1 MNIVDVIR
9 GETSN
14 YLDKSAIIDGNN
26 QISYAELFAAI
37 DGLAAEL
44 KACGIRPAQ
53 RVALLCGDSIDYIV
67 INLAVLSISAVIVPV
82 FPSSSRDE
90 INTII
95 EKMSIN
101 YLISERPIHFQD
113 NTKQILFNYTGKKEF
128 FLYHRLLGEQISAE
142 YYTINPAFIRFSSGT
157 TGINKGVVLSH
168 ESIIQRTD
176 AANKGLK
183 ITSEDI
189 IIWILSMTF
198 HFVVTIFLFLRRAAT
213 IVLCSSEFPQALID
227 GLKRCKATFIY
238 ASPFHYYMLSHTD
251 VFRPDLLSGVR
262 IAVSTA
268 TNLPNDN
275 AGDFYEKFGFEL
287 SQAYGIIEVGLPFIN
302 CSADKT
308 KRGSVGRILPDYEIK
323 IVNPDAEGIGEIRL
337 RGKGMFSAYFWPWQS
352 RDNLSQDGWFS
363 TGDLGRLD
371 KDDYLFLVGRTNS
384 LINYCGMKIFP
395 YEVEAVLN
403 QHPAIKESLV
413 FGIPHPQ
420 YGQLPGAKIIL
431 ENTAEEKFDSN
442 DLRKFCYQH
451 LASYKVPKEFYTVSC
466 LAKTT
471 SGKLKRGSSF

>member
-323 IVNPDAEGIGEIRL
+323 IVNPDAEGIG
-337 RGKGMFSAYFWPWQS
+337 
-352 RDNLSQDGWFS
+352 
-363 TGDLGRLD
+363 
-371 KDDYLFLVGRTNS
+371 
-384 LINYCGMKIFP
+384 
-395 YEVEAVLN
+395 
-403 QHPAIKESLV
+403 
-413 FGIPHPQ
+413 
-420 YGQLPGAKIIL
+420 
-431 ENTAEEKFDSN
+431 
-442 DLRKFCYQH
+442 
-451 LASYKVPKEFYTVSC
+451 
-466 LAKTT
+466 
-471 SGKLKRGSSF
+471 